1 MTTNILALFA
11 STFLVVFA
19 LGAQSLF
26 VNNARYAMA
35 FFNSFLIGSCHLVL
49 YKLTPDASV
58 VEMVAFLAGGPFGI
72 VSAMWVFRHLHRKPR
87 P

>member
-26 VNNARYAMA
+26 VNNGRYVLA
-35 FFNSFLIGSCHLVL
+35 FCNSFVIGICNLVLFKLTPEASGWQVAAFLIG
-49 YKLTPDASV
+49 
-58 VEMVAFLAGGPFGI
+58 GPLGI
-72 VSAMWVFRHLHRKPR
+72 VSVMWLFRYLHRKP
-87 P
+87 